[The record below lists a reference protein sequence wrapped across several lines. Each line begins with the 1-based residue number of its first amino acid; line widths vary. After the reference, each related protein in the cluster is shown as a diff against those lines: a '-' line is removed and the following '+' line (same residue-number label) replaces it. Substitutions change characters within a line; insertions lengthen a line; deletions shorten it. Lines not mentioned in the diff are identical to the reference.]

1 MRLQERCYNRQE
13 EESKTLNTK
22 NPFSA
27 TQNRSKRTAGK
38 MANSDTNAELAVNVL
53 TAVSA

>member
-13 EESKTLNTK
+13 EEPKTLNTK
-22 NPFSA
+22 NAFSA
-27 TQNRSKRTAGK
+27 AQNRSKRTAGK